1 MGKSRKEVMEQ
12 CQKVKELYCKGYT
25 IDEIASAIGVC
36 KSSVY
41 NSFTIMGMSLKK
53 RLIDESNLVYAD
65 NKPPVLEKVIIDGK
79 RYTDIT
85 PIFSPR

>member
-25 IDEIASAIGVC
+25 IEEIAQLIGVC
-36 KSSVY
+36 KGSVY

-53 RLIDESNLVYAD
+53 RLIDESNLVYVD